1 MATTI
6 AKIVSNVAS
15 SSASNSTSTTSTP
28 PITQQQSSG
37 NSISNI
43 TSYLKSY
50 PYLFVRESDQTDY
63 FCTICDA
70 YLKEEQLQSHLF
82 DGHRAEG
89 LSEYF
94 VQVCTDNNIPGN
106 VTQGYFPKKRYLYIC
121 VVCWAK
127 ITKSGDMAVHRKT
140 CKTDIC
146 NNSNN
151 DSPVMMALSGKNK
164 TKHATTSN
172 AIIQDGEP
180 TNVVST
186 PDIPTLMIDSD
197 NEGSVTPGAHS
208 FNGNGNR
215 QNDSPSPSSS
225 QGSLIIDVPDTVP
238 QTAPA
243 PLSLLTS
250 QPSFITSSS
259 TMLSGQGNQPP
270 PIKRGRK
277 KQPHPQQVL
286 PPDRLQKTPSGGGGA
301 QQHPPSASTPSG
313 TTELPKTPLPPLPP
327 LPPLLQSS
335 VLSGGGQPPIQFA
348 SNCIQCS
355 LCGSILPSSSYMKHL
370 REFHRVACS
379 LETTACP
386 LCMGVVPLMDMT
398 VHLAAMHGV
407 APQPAVNA
415 LLLWALAN
423 NTFVMNEKTKESLK
437 AKTLALTGGGIPT
450 SNATSNIPG
459 GPNNTSFSVTT
470 LTSTPQV
477 TSQAMAIESSSTAL
491 AKFPTNPLISNSSI
505 ATMPM
510 MLDVLP
516 NLLINNQNSSTV
528 QNVLNPPLNPLISTP
543 PPPLLQ
549 QPTQPSQQLPTINV
563 PKPNLGTPS
572 IPMLNM
578 NNSSNASLGTSATN
592 PAGADMTNPAIAMA
606 RIPSFLQALL
616 NGGDQTNA
624 SAQSTNL
631 TNALNQLASSSPTFP
646 STKLTIENIVTKLTR
661 NHIGPNN
668 KESFQCLVCSK
679 WFAVPPIK
687 HMRGHIVSSKEERRR
702 SLPLMGGSSHVCLV
716 CYQIFESMAGINA
729 HLQTIHPIVH
739 GANGTDNNFMEGG
752 TIISNGNDYNV
763 DDLPLG
769 ATYEHTINK
778 SIFLNGP
785 TVQNNTSLKTS
796 QIPTVIINS
805 QPSTPPKN
813 PTAQSTPSTSGRTN
827 TPQQVGGQNI
837 ERGVE
842 LDNAGRVKSG
852 KVRKQCELC
861 GQWSNIKWFF
871 KHMSEVHQ
879 ALFCRCCKEY
889 LPIPEQEE
897 HRRWH
902 AEPPY
907 MGQKIRIEHGQ
918 PVIIDRKERAS
929 LTPIGSLASWGG
941 SSGGM
946 VVKAVDDG
954 IVPQTPSTRKR
965 KAKNNNTSNTSNV
978 NIATNAIS
986 LMGNGITMNS
996 SALDIITSASNSP
1009 PSLLGAPPSKIPHS
1023 LIQHLDFS
1031 STNSSPTMINAKSAI
1046 QQASNGTLPTSNVK
1060 DTLMPKE
1067 TCPVCGILIT
1077 YKNLARHIKLR
1088 HKIKYKF
1095 CHKCRKLVPND
1106 TFEEHKYSCKESN
1119 NSDIA
1124 IGDTVPNMDI
1134 RVNYPNPAPNND
1146 QKETDMV
1153 AVGDQ
1158 TTTTVLPTEP
1168 IDASDY
1174 LDMDNAN
1181 AVVSQNEGTSEVGVD
1196 DITEVHSDENMFD
1209 SRKTDTY
1216 RSNTSKTKLESLM
1229 GKEFKHPRRR
1239 CAICG
1244 YTVSY
1249 SNFKR
1254 HLRNAHPNEYNKFE
1268 EDCGGDFRKAMATLS
1283 HPVNDDGESV
1293 VGGDAASLGA
1303 HFMGQSLEPDDM
1315 DEDEIGEEDIV
1326 SPEDLSK
1333 ESNLSKDTPTEIIET
1348 FGKNGGH
1355 SNDGESSF
1363 VACKICGDHI
1373 LEDFLER
1380 HMSKNHSKEDMMDDV
1395 DSNAEGDGDDA
1406 LKIDEQ
1412 QTTENDDDE
1421 DQEKKLSSSTP
1432 KIRQVNIRECP
1443 VCMQEMRAEALIKH
1457 SKLKHKISLKWCN
1470 QCSKYLMKKHH
1481 RSHIKKH
1488 ERGEEID
1495 PTDEDE
1501 VIAQSPQ
1508 ANAKETRSKNN
1519 DVVVGRLN
1527 EESFKDDEDEMD
1539 QTEEEDNVTS
1549 HFSTSASNI
1558 QDDGLKVKN
1567 MNDLMA
1573 RGPLKVTLSSAHG
1586 KGAGVHDE
1594 KNGKRK

>member
-6 AKIVSNVAS
+6 ASIAKNKSAGSPSNIGATV
-15 SSASNSTSTTSTP
+15 TP
-28 PITQQQSSG
+28 PRSRTEPLATSVTTIG
-37 NSISNI
+37 NI

-94 VQVCTDNNIPGN
+94 VQVGIDNNLSN
-106 VTQGYFPKKRYLYIC
+106 VTQVYFPKKRYLYIC

-127 ITKSGDMAVHRKT
+127 IPNAGDMAVHRKT

-151 DSPVMMALSGKNK
+151 DSPAMMALSGKNN
-164 TKHATTSN
+164 TKRGSTSS
-172 AIIQDGEP
+172 IIQDGEP

-197 NEGSVTPGAHS
+197 NEGSTTPGQEP
-208 FNGNGNR
+208 FNGNGR

-238 QTAPA
+238 QTGPA
-243 PLSLLTS
+243 PPSLLAS
-250 QPSFITSSS
+250 QPSITTANS
-259 TMLSGQGNQPP
+259 TLGHSNQHQ

-277 KQPHPQQVL
+277 KQAHPQQVL
-286 PPDRLQKTPSGGGGA
+286 PPDRLPKTPSVAQQTTSTIVSSGGA
-301 QQHPPSASTPSG
+301 
-313 TTELPKTPLPPLPP
+313 ELPKTPLPPMPP
-327 LPPLLQSS
+327 LPPLLQSNL
-335 VLSGGGQPPIQFA
+335 LSSGQPIQFA

-379 LETTACP
+379 LETTGCP

-423 NTFVMNEKTKESLK
+423 NTFVMNEKTKDSLK
-437 AKTLALTGGGIPT
+437 AKTIALTAGMPT
-450 SNATSNIPG
+450 SNTTSSLLGTNP
-459 GPNNTSFSVTT
+459 SFSVTS
-470 LTSTPQV
+470 LASNPV
-477 TSQAMAIESSSTAL
+477 TSQSQMVSTPTTTVVN
-491 AKFPTNPLISNSSI
+491 FPTNPLITNSV
-505 ATMPM
+505 ANLPM
-510 MLDVLP
+510 MLDTVLP
-516 NLLINNQNSSTV
+516 NLLINAKTNKTTNT
-528 QNVLNPPLNPLISTP
+528 LNPPMHTLISTP

-549 QPTQPSQQLPTINV
+549 PSQITTTVTKALPQLV
-563 PKPNLGTPS
+563 SPS
-572 IPMLNM
+572 IPLLNI
-578 NNSSNASLGTSATN
+578 NQNTN
-592 PAGADMTNPAIAMA
+592 GSISTAGAVNTNLHTSLATGLANPAISMAAAA

-616 NGGDQTNA
+616 NGDNPA
-624 SAQSTNL
+624 AQSTNL
-631 TNALNQLASSSPTFP
+631 TNALNQLASASPNISSIQ
-646 STKLTIENIVTKLTR
+646 SATKLTIENIVTKLTR

-716 CYQIFESMAGINA
+716 CYQVFESMAGINA
-729 HLQTIHPIVH
+729 HLQTIHPLQ
-739 GANGTDNNFMEGG
+739 GNNSESNGTEPVFVATGSE
-752 TIISNGNDYNV
+752 YNV

-769 ATYEHTINK
+769 ATYENT
-778 SIFLNGP
+778 SVLLNGTIQN
-785 TVQNNTSLKTS
+785 TVSHKNAS
-796 QIPTVIINS
+796 IPTVIINN
-805 QPSTPPKN
+805 QPSTPP
-813 PTAQSTPSTSGRTN
+813 AHQQVSARSTPSSAGQTRT
-827 TPQQVGGQNI
+827 PVGQRPDG

-879 ALFCRCCKEY
+879 ALFCRCCREY

-907 MGQKIRIEHGQ
+907 MGQKIRIENGQ

-965 KAKNNNTSNTSNV
+965 KAKGSNANASNNNMGSNPVGLTLLN
-978 NIATNAIS
+978 N
-986 LMGNGITMNS
+986 GNGINQNV
-996 SALDIITSASNSP
+996 LDTITSASNSP
-1009 PSLLGAPPSKIPHS
+1009 PSLLGAPPSKIPN
-1023 LIQHLDFS
+1023 LIGHLDFTS
-1031 STNSSPTMINAKSAI
+1031 ANSSPTMVNSKSAV
-1046 QQASNGTLPTSNVK
+1046 QATNGTISSNVK

-1106 TFEEHKYSCKESN
+1106 TFEEHKYSCKEN
-1119 NSDIA
+1119 NPPDIA
-1124 IGDTVPNMDI
+1124 SGDTGSTMDL
-1134 RVNYPNPAPNND
+1134 RVSYTSVSND
-1146 QKETDMV
+1146 QKGEFVPD
-1153 AVGDQ
+1153 DN
-1158 TTTTVLPTEP
+1158 TTTVLPSEP
-1168 IDASDY
+1168 IDASEY

-1181 AVVSQNEGTSEVGVD
+1181 AVVASSHEGGSEGVD
-1196 DITEVHSDENMFD
+1196 DIAELSVNGDDSMFD

-1283 HPVNDDGESV
+1283 HAVNEDGESV
-1293 VGGDAASLGA
+1293 TGDTVNLGA
-1303 HFMGQSLEPDDM
+1303 HFMGQQLET
-1315 DEDEIGEEDIV
+1315 DEDEMIGEEDII

-1333 ESNLSKDTPTEIIET
+1333 ETDGNGALTLNATKLTNASED
-1348 FGKNGGH
+1348 GGH
-1355 SNDGESSF
+1355 SNDGESCF

-1373 LEDFLER
+1373 LEDFLDR
-1380 HMSKNHSKEDMMDDV
+1380 HMSKNHSKDDMMDDI
-1395 DSNAEGDGDDA
+1395 DSAVEGDGDET
-1406 LKIDEQ
+1406 LKIDEAA
-1412 QTTENDDDE
+1412 TENEDE
-1421 DQEKKLSSSTP
+1421 DDQDKKLLAP
-1432 KIRQVNIRECP
+1432 KTKQVNNRECP
-1443 VCMQEMRAEALIKH
+1443 VCNQVISLNQLIKH

-1481 RSHIKKH
+1481 RSHVKKH
-1488 ERGEEID
+1488 DRGELID

-1501 VIAQSPQ
+1501 LITQLPQ
-1508 ANAKETRSKNN
+1508 GNAKETRSKNN
-1519 DVVVGRLN
+1519 DVVGNVN
-1527 EESFKDDEDEMD
+1527 NDSPKDDEEEMD
-1539 QTEEEDNVTS
+1539 PNEDEENVTS
-1549 HFSTSASNI
+1549 NFSSPNNGT
-1558 QDDGLKVKN
+1558 DDVLKVKN
-1567 MNDLMA
+1567 MNELMTSPTKA
-1573 RGPLKVTLSSAHG
+1573 TSGSTHG
-1586 KGAGVHDE
+1586 KEEVNTDE
-1594 KNGKRK
+1594 KPSKKK

>member
-6 AKIVSNVAS
+6 ANIVASVAS
-15 SSASNSTSTTSTP
+15 SSPNAVAVSSTIAQLTTP
-28 PITQQQSSG
+28 GIH
-37 NSISNI
+37 SIGNI

-82 DGHRAEG
+82 DGHKAEG

-94 VQVCTDNNIPGN
+94 VQVCTDNTNITSN
-106 VTQGYFPKKRYLYIC
+106 QVTQGYFPKKRYLYIC

-127 ITKSGDMAVHRKT
+127 ITNAGDMAVHRKT

-151 DSPVMMALSGKNK
+151 DSPAMMALSGKNQSK
-164 TKHATTSN
+164 FGSTNS
-172 AIIQDGEP
+172 IVQDGEP

-197 NEGSVTPGAHS
+197 NEGSASAGAQT
-208 FNGNGNR
+208 FVVNGR
-215 QNDSPSPSSS
+215 QNDCTSPNSS

-243 PLSLLTS
+243 PPSLLAS
-250 QPSFITSSS
+250 QPFLMNAGS
-259 TMLSGQGNQPP
+259 TLINSQSNQPP

-277 KQPHPQQVL
+277 KQAHPQQVL
-286 PPDRLQKTPSGGGGA
+286 PSDRLQKTSSGA
-301 QQHPPSASTPSG
+301 QHPAAATTPLSG
-313 TTELPKTPLPPLPP
+313 TELPKTPLPPLPP
-327 LPPLLQSS
+327 LPPLLQQSPF
-335 VLSGGGQPPIQFA
+335 SGGQPIQFA

-355 LCGSILPSSSYMKHL
+355 LCGSILPSSNYMKHL

-386 LCMGVVPLMDMT
+386 LCMGSVPLMDMT
-398 VHLAAMHGV
+398 VHLAAMHGI

-415 LLLWALAN
+415 LLLWTLAN

-437 AKTLALTGGGIPT
+437 AKTLALTGGLTT
-450 SNATSNIPG
+450 SSTASSLLGSN
-459 GPNNTSFSVTT
+459 TTFSVAT
-470 LTSTPQV
+470 LTSTPS
-477 TSQAMAIESSSTAL
+477 TTLAHTPESQASSIV
-491 AKFPTNPLISNSSI
+491 KFPTNPLMNSSVGNL
-505 ATMPM
+505 PM

-516 NLLINNQNSSTV
+516 NLLINNNGNKGQNM
-528 QNVLNPPLNPLISTP
+528 LNPPINPLISTP
-543 PPPLLQ
+543 PPPLQ
-549 QPTQPSQQLPTINV
+549 QPSPITTTAVSKSLNNVTTPPMPLVNLNGTTNGLNTITAGGATVNPS
-563 PKPNLGTPS
+563 
-572 IPMLNM
+572 
-578 NNSSNASLGTSATN
+578 
-592 PAGADMTNPAIAMA
+592 GAQGLSNPAIAIAAAA

-616 NGGDQTNA
+616 NGDNPA
-624 SAQSTNL
+624 SQSTNL
-631 TNALNQLASSSPTFP
+631 TNALNQLASSNNLP
-646 STKLTIENIVTKLTR
+646 SNQLAPKFTIENIVTKLTR

-687 HMRGHIVSSKEERRR
+687 HMRGHIVSSKEEKRR

-716 CYQIFESMAGINA
+716 CYQTFESMAGITA
-729 HLQTIHPIVH
+729 HLQTIHPLQGNNNEEGGV
-739 GANGTDNNFMEGG
+739 ATNGTDF
-752 TIISNGNDYNV
+752 NV

-769 ATYEHTINK
+769 ATYENT
-778 SIFLNGP
+778 STLLNGKA
-785 TVQNNTSLKTS
+785 QTSLKQSNTN
-796 QIPTVIINS
+796 IPTVIIDS
-805 QPSTPPKN
+805 QSYTPPTHQ
-813 PTAQSTPSTSGRTN
+813 PISAQSTPSSAGRIITQTGSN
-827 TPQQVGGQNI
+827 VQ
-837 ERGVE
+837 RGVE

-879 ALFCRCCKEY
+879 ALFCRCCREY
-889 LPIPEQEE
+889 LPIHEQEE

-907 MGQKIRIEHGQ
+907 MGQKIRIENGQ

-954 IVPQTPSTRKR
+954 IVPQTPSSRKR
-965 KAKNNNTSNTSNV
+965 KAKGSNNNNASNNQIESNV
-978 NIATNAIS
+978 GGITLI
-986 LMGNGITMNS
+986 GNGATINQ
-996 SALDIITSASNSP
+996 SALDIVTSASNSP
-1009 PSLLGAPPSKIPHS
+1009 PSLLGAPPSKIPN
-1023 LIQHLDFS
+1023 LIGHFDFS
-1031 STNSSPTMINAKSAI
+1031 SANSSPTMVNAKSAI
-1046 QQASNGTLPTSNVK
+1046 QTTNGTNSSPNVK

-1106 TFEEHKYSCKESN
+1106 TFEEHKYICKESN
-1119 NSDIA
+1119 VSDISA
-1124 IGDTVPNMDI
+1124 ADSGSTVDL
-1134 RVNYPNPAPNND
+1134 RAPYANVPTD
-1146 QKETDMV
+1146 QKVEFPTEDNTV
-1153 AVGDQ
+1153 
-1158 TTTTVLPTEP
+1158 TVLPTEP
-1168 IDASDY
+1168 IDATEY
-1174 LDMDNAN
+1174 LDMNNAN
-1181 AVVSQNEGTSEVGVD
+1181 AVVASSHESTGEGGD
-1196 DITEVHSDENMFD
+1196 DIAEIPANGEDPLFD

-1283 HPVNDDGESV
+1283 HPVTEDGEAV
-1293 VGGDAASLGA
+1293 LGEPTTIGQ
-1303 HFMGQSLEPDDM
+1303 HFMNQQLENDEG
-1315 DEDEIGEEDIV
+1315 DEDELIGEEGV
-1326 SPEDLSK
+1326 ASPEDL
-1333 ESNLSKDTPTEIIET
+1333 ETNTNSNMDS
-1348 FGKNGGH
+1348 NGVKLVNTNDEA
-1355 SNDGESSF
+1355 SNSNEPESSF

-1380 HMSKNHSKEDMMDDV
+1380 HMSKNHPKENPQDDV
-1395 DSNAEGDGDDA
+1395 DSATEGDGEEA

-1412 QTTENDDDE
+1412 MTEVEDEE
-1421 DQEKKLSSSTP
+1421 DQDKKLVIP
-1432 KIRQVNIRECP
+1432 KTRQVNIRECP
-1443 VCMQEMRAEALIKH
+1443 VCNQEMRAEALIKH
-1457 SKLKHKISLKWCN
+1457 SKLKHKVSLKWCH

-1481 RSHIKKH
+1481 RNHVKKH
-1488 ERGEEID
+1488 ERGQEIN
-1495 PTDEDE
+1495 PNDEDE
-1501 VIAQSPQ
+1501 TITQLPQ
-1508 ANAKETRSKNN
+1508 GNAKETRSKNN
-1519 DVVVGRLN
+1519 ENIGKVNDESSK
-1527 EESFKDDEDEMD
+1527 EEEEMD
-1539 QTEEEDNVTS
+1539 QTEDEDCVAEN
-1549 HFSTSASNI
+1549 FSSQKPSSNT
-1558 QDDGLKVKN
+1558 QDEGLKVKN
-1567 MNDLMA
+1567 MNELMA
-1573 RGPLKVTLSSAHG
+1573 SPGKTSSG
-1586 KGAGVHDE
+1586 GAINANEESTKDE
-1594 KNGKRK
+1594 KQTKRK

>member
-6 AKIVSNVAS
+6 ANIVASVAS
-15 SSASNSTSTTSTP
+15 SSSANAASVSSS
-28 PITQQQSSG
+28 ITQFTTPGTQSIG
-37 NSISNI
+37 NI

-82 DGHRAEG
+82 DGHKAEG

-94 VQVCTDNNIPGN
+94 VQVQTDNTNITSN
-106 VTQGYFPKKRYLYIC
+106 QVTQGYFPKKRYLYIC

-127 ITKSGDMAVHRKT
+127 ITNAGDMAVHRKT

-151 DSPVMMALSGKNK
+151 DSPAMMALSGKNNSK
-164 TKHATTSN
+164 LGATNS
-172 AIIQDGEP
+172 IIQDGEP

-197 NEGSVTPGAHS
+197 NEGSASAGNHS
-208 FNGNGNR
+208 FVINGR

-243 PLSLLTS
+243 PPSLLAS
-250 QPSFITSSS
+250 QPFLMNAGS
-259 TMLSGQGNQPP
+259 TLINSQSNQPP

-286 PPDRLQKTPSGGGGA
+286 PSDRLQKNASGT
-301 QQHPPSASTPSG
+301 QQPSG
-313 TTELPKTPLPPLPP
+313 TTTPLSGTELPKTPLPPLPP
-327 LPPLLQSS
+327 LPPLLQQSTI
-335 VLSGGGQPPIQFA
+335 SGGHPVQFA

-355 LCGSILPSSSYMKHL
+355 LCGSILPSSNYMKHL

-379 LETTACP
+379 LETTSCP

-398 VHLAAMHGV
+398 VHLAAMHGI

-437 AKTLALTGGGIPT
+437 AKTLALTGGLPT
-450 SNATSNIPG
+450 TSVASG
-459 GPNNTSFSVTT
+459 LLGPNTTFSVTT
-470 LTSTPQV
+470 LTSTPLTTLAQTADSPA
-477 TSQAMAIESSSTAL
+477 TSVV
-491 AKFPTNPLISNSSI
+491 KFPTTPLINNSVGNL
-505 ATMPM
+505 PM

-516 NLLINNQNSSTV
+516 NLLINNNGNKGQNT
-528 QNVLNPPLNPLISTP
+528 LNPPMNPLISTP
-543 PPPLLQ
+543 PPPLQ
-549 QPTQPSQQLPTINV
+549 QPSPITTTAVSKSIANFSTPPMPLLNIN
-563 PKPNLGTPS
+563 GTPNGLATTPTS
-572 IPMLNM
+572 GANM
-578 NNSSNASLGTSATN
+578 SPS
-592 PAGADMTNPAIAMA
+592 GAPGLSNPAIAIAAAA

-616 NGGDQTNA
+616 NGDNPA
-624 SAQSTNL
+624 SQSTSL
-631 TNALNQLASSSPTFP
+631 TNALNQLASSNLP
-646 STKLTIENIVTKLTR
+646 SNQLTSKLTIENIVTKLTR

-716 CYQIFESMAGINA
+716 CYQVFESMAGITA
-729 HLQTIHPIVH
+729 HLQTIHPQGNNNEEGGI
-739 GANGTDNNFMEGG
+739 ATNGTTDF
-752 TIISNGNDYNV
+752 NV

-769 ATYEHTINK
+769 ATYENT
-778 SIFLNGP
+778 STLLNGKA
-785 TVQNNTSLKTS
+785 QTSLKS
-796 QIPTVIINS
+796 SNVNIPTVIIDN
-805 QPSTPPKN
+805 QPSTPPTHQ
-813 PTAQSTPSTSGRTN
+813 PVSAQSTPSSVGRIN
-827 TPQQVGGQNI
+827 TQTGSNV

-879 ALFCRCCKEY
+879 ALFCRCCREY
-889 LPIPEQEE
+889 LPIHEQEE

-907 MGQKIRIEHGQ
+907 MGQKIRIENGQ

-965 KAKNNNTSNTSNV
+965 KAKGANNNNAANKINSNV
-978 NIATNAIS
+978 AGITLI
-986 LMGNGITMNS
+986 GNGGAINQ

-1009 PSLLGAPPSKIPHS
+1009 PSLLGAPPSKIPN
-1023 LIQHLDFS
+1023 LIGHFDFS
-1031 STNSSPTMINAKSAI
+1031 SSNSSPTMVNAKSAI
-1046 QQASNGTLPTSNVK
+1046 QATNGTLSTPNVK

-1119 NSDIA
+1119 TSDISGTETA
-1124 IGDTVPNMDI
+1124 PTVDLRASYAN
-1134 RVNYPNPAPNND
+1134 VSTD
-1146 QKETDMV
+1146 QKVEFAPEENT
-1153 AVGDQ
+1153 A
-1158 TTTTVLPTEP
+1158 TVLPTEP
-1168 IDASDY
+1168 IDATEY
-1174 LDMDNAN
+1174 LDMNNAN
-1181 AVVSQNEGTSEVGVD
+1181 AVVTSSHGSISEGVD
-1196 DITEVHSDENMFD
+1196 DIAEIPTNGDDSLFD

-1283 HPVNDDGESV
+1283 HPVTEDGEAV
-1293 VGGDAASLGA
+1293 LGDTNAIGS
-1303 HFMGQSLEPDDM
+1303 HFMGQHLENDDG
-1315 DEDEIGEEDIV
+1315 DEDELEEGV
-1326 SPEDLSK
+1326 ASPEDLDTNTNSQIENDGAK
-1333 ESNLSKDTPTEIIET
+1333 LVNDEASNS
-1348 FGKNGGH
+1348 NG
-1355 SNDGESSF
+1355 GESSF

-1380 HMSKNHSKEDMMDDV
+1380 HMSKNHPKENAMDDV
-1395 DSNAEGDGDDA
+1395 DSATEGDGDEA

-1412 QTTENDDDE
+1412 EIEDEE
-1421 DQEKKLSSSTP
+1421 DQDKKLATP
-1432 KIRQVNIRECP
+1432 KRQVNIRECP
-1443 VCMQEMRAEALIKH
+1443 VCNQEMRAEALIKH
-1457 SKLKHKISLKWCN
+1457 SKLKHKISLKWCH

-1481 RSHIKKH
+1481 RTHLKKH
-1488 ERGEEID
+1488 DRGEEIN
-1495 PTDEDE
+1495 PNDEDE
-1501 VIAQSPQ
+1501 TITQLPQ

-1519 DVVVGRLN
+1519 ENLGRVN
-1527 EESFKDDEDEMD
+1527 DESSKEEEVMDTEDEDS
-1539 QTEEEDNVTS
+1539 VATS
-1549 HFSTSASNI
+1549 FSTTNV
-1558 QDDGLKVKN
+1558 QDEGLKVKN
-1567 MNDLMA
+1567 MNELMA
-1573 RGPLKVTLSSAHG
+1573 SPV
-1586 KGAGVHDE
+1586 KGVSGGAVNENEETKKED
-1594 KNGKRK
+1594 KQAKRK